1 MSQQAAIGTLVEAL
15 TAVPAYDNPLLPIY
29 EVFGREQ
36 PALSGSKWPL
46 TLNAI
51 RQHSQL
57 LHDQSNLARDQ
68 SLAVHSVIQSC
79 QRIPPVPLLHLP
91 FGF

>member
-1 MSQQAAIGTLVEAL
+1 MSQQAAVDTLVEAL
-15 TAVPAYDNPLLPIY
+15 TAVPEYDNPLLPIY
-29 EVFGREQ
+29 EVLGRER
-36 PALSGSKWPL
+36 PL

-51 RQHSQL
+51 RHHSQL
-57 LHDQSNLARDQ
+57 LHDQSDLARDQ